1 MDIKITPKKL
11 SGKVVVPPSKSV
23 AHRMIIAAALSDGVS
38 TISNLFPSV
47 DITATMACFRR
58 NTEHIIPQPDAAQRS
73 PWMQKIKRKAV
84 TVVHSITHWRIKEVK
99 RGPVD
104 SEERLIR
111 RISPNIMR

>member
-47 DITATMACFRR
+47 DITATMDCMKALGAKISFSG
-58 NTEHIIPQPDAAQRS
+58 NTAVIEGIKNSPDNENQ
-73 PWMQKIKRKAV
+73 
-84 TVVHSITHWRIKEVK
+84 
-99 RGPVD
+99 
-104 SEERLIR
+104 
-111 RISPNIMR
+111 ISVL